1 MSIIFQ
7 NSFQSLPRF
16 FFEEIEPT
24 PLRDASLLHVSSLRQ
39 ELGLSE
45 VPDHE
50 FRTWLNGESRIE
62 GDQRIATRYA
72 GHQFGVWAGQLGDG
86 RAVSLGEILSPE
98 DTGVDF
104 GISRG
109 IGRRE
114 VQVKGLGKTPFSRF
128 GDGKAVLRSCIRE
141 YLCAEAMHALG
152 IPTTRSLAILAGTGA
167 VEREEVETE
176 ASVVRV
182 FPSQVR
188 FGHFEMAKHFDRKS
202 ELGALIEYTLTQI
215 YPGHSIESML
225 AEVIDRTARMIALW
239 QSVGFCHGVMNTDNM
254 SILGLTLDYGPFG
267 FMEDFN
273 SQHICNLSDR
283 EGRYAYARQPHVGM
297 ENLERLLVCFTD
309 HVPRERLIALLETF
323 PERYREHY
331 LFVMRQKL
339 GLVEPRAGDAV
350 FLQSLW
356 STLEQCRV
364 DSTFFFRSLSRY
376 ESGKID
382 SMDSFFESY
391 PVPREDASLVVRW
404 LKEFDDRL
412 KLEGSTDS
420 ARIETMLQK
429 NPKFVLK
436 NPVAGAVIAATGLSE
451 GTLIGECLRVLQSP
465 FEEHPEM
472 EGHPHFGFWAR
483 PLPEALKNRALSCS
497 S

>member
-16 FFEEIEPT
+16 FLEEIEPT

-50 FRTWLNGESRIE
+50 VRTWLNGESRIE

-141 YLCAEAMHALG
+141 YLCAEAMHAL
-152 IPTTRSLAILAGTGA
+152 
-167 VEREEVETE
+167 
-176 ASVVRV
+176 VRV

-215 YPGHSIESML
+215 YPGHSVESML

-339 GLVEPRAGDAV
+339 GLVEARAGDAV

-376 ESGKID
+376 ESGKIG
-382 SMDSFFESY
+382 SMDEFFDSY
-391 PVPREDASLVVRW
+391 PALRAEDSLFVEW
-404 LKEFDDRL
+404 LRQFDERL
-412 KLEGSTDS
+412 FLEGSRDS

-483 PLPEALKNRALSCS
+483 PLPVRVRADPRRERPRSES
-497 S
+497 SIRAARGLEFH

>member
-24 PLRDASLLHVSSLRQ
+24 PLRDPSLLHFTSLRQ
-39 ELGLSE
+39 ELGLSGM
-45 VPDHE
+45 PDHE
-50 FRTWLNGESRIE
+50 FRSWLNGEFRIQ

-86 RAVSLGEILSPE
+86 RAVSLGEVLIPE
-98 DTGVDF
+98 GTGADGGF
-104 GISRG
+104 KRM
-109 IGRRE
+109 E
-114 VQVKGLGKTPFSRF
+114 VQVKGLGRTPFSRF

-141 YLCAEAMHALG
+141 YLGAEAMHALG

-182 FPSQVR
+182 FPTQIR
-188 FGHFEMAKHFDRKS
+188 FGHFEMAKHFERKS
-202 ELGALIEYTLTQI
+202 ELGALIEYTLSHL
-215 YPGHSIESML
+215 YPGHSIENML

-273 SQHICNLSDR
+273 PHHVCNLSDR
-283 EGRYAYARQPHVGM
+283 EGRYAYSRQPHVGM
-297 ENLERLLVCFTD
+297 ENLERLLVCFSD
-309 HVPRERLIALLETF
+309 HVPRERLIELLETF

-331 LFVMRQKL
+331 LSAMRKKL
-339 GLVEPRAGDAV
+339 GLAKARAGDTG

-356 STLEQCRV
+356 SMLEECRV
-364 DSTFFFRSLSRY
+364 DYTFFFRSLSRY
-376 ESGKID
+376 EAGKID
-382 SMDSFFESY
+382 SINAFFDSY
-391 PVPREDASLVVRW
+391 PVLRDDASSFVRW
-404 LKEFDDRL
+404 LNQYDVRL
-412 KLEGSTDS
+412 KLEGSRDS
-420 ARIETMLQK
+420 DRIKGMLHQ

-451 GTLIGECLRVLQSP
+451 GTLIAECLKVLQSP

-472 EGHPHFGFWAR
+472 ERHTHLGFWAR
-483 PLPEALKNRALSCS
+483 PLPEAFKNRTLSCS